1 MANLLDK
8 ASIILTPTGYSNG
21 TIHNLKPG
29 SAPFGDCAAGCAT
42 SSTRVNSSG
51 LVEWIDAGL
60 ARIDYEK
67 GYGAILLE
75 PQSTN
80 ELLYSSALTISPWTT
95 TGVGVSYISDTSPN
109 GRTNQMISN
118 IFRYS
123 SGTTSG
129 AIQTVSSGAT
139 GNGLAVSAWVRN
151 PGSGTIEV
159 WIGWGNIASG
169 DGSFHTVGTS
179 WQKIKHESTS
189 GIGSNTFHISP
200 PPFTNVR
207 VWGCQ
212 FEKTGNGKPGVVTST
227 ILTSS
232 TTVTRG
238 SELINGGGG
247 TALINSPSGT
257 MFFEG
262 SMMFTGVN
270 VFFGLTNS
278 DKTQEVRVYGTPGG
292 GISGR
297 IITPAG
303 AKYFGV
309 GWGGSR
315 VSNSKLAVKWD
326 GVNIK
331 AFING
336 SLTTTTTMS
345 QAFEE
350 DVLDTIRFSD
360 GQRFYGWI
368 KQFII
373 FKEALSD
380 AEIIALTT

>member
-29 SAPFGDCAAGCAT
+29 SAPFGDCDTSGAT
-42 SSTRVNSSG
+42 NATRVNSSG
-51 LVEWIDAGL
+51 NVETVGAGL
-60 ARIDYEK
+60 ARIDYEE
-67 GYGAILLE
+67 GSGAILLE
-75 PQSTN
+75 PGVTN
-80 ELLYSSALTISPWTT
+80 QIIYSNALNVSPWSNY
-95 TGVGVSYISDTSPN
+95 GVGISIQSDTSPT
-109 GRTNQMISN
+109 GLTNQMISN
-118 IFRYS
+118 VFKYTS
-123 SGTTSG
+123 DPASG
-129 AIQTVSSGAT
+129 AIQTVGSGAT

-169 DGSFHTVGTS
+169 NGSFHTVGTS

-189 GIGSNTFHISP
+189 GVGSNTFHISP
-200 PPFTNVR
+200 PPYSNVR

-212 FEKTGNGKPGVVTST
+212 FEKAGNGKPGFATST
-227 ILTSS
+227 I
-232 TTVTRG
+232 TTLNTVITRG
-238 SELINGGGG
+238 HELINGGGG
-247 TALINSPSGT
+247 TSLINSPSGT

-262 SMMFTGVN
+262 SMYNNGTN
-270 VFFGLTNS
+270 SFFGITNS
-278 DKTQEVRVYGTPGG
+278 DKTQEVRIYGNPGG
-292 GISGR
+292 SVISR

-303 AKYFGV
+303 ATYFSV
-309 GWGGSR
+309 GGSKFN
-315 VSNSKLAVKWD
+315 NSKVAVKWD

-331 AFING
+331 SFANG

-345 QAFEE
+345 QAFAE

-360 GQRFYGWI
+360 GQRFYGRI

>member
-1 MANLLDK
+1 MANLLEK

-29 SAPFGDCAAGCAT
+29 SEPFGDCGKGGAT
-42 SSTRVNSSG
+42 NATRINSSG
-51 LVEWIDAGL
+51 LVKSIGAGL

-75 PQSTN
+75 PQVTN
-80 ELLYSSALTISPWTT
+80 QLKYSSFPDLSPWTRS
-95 TGVGVSYISDTSPN
+95 GVAISVQSDTSPN
-109 GRTNQMISN
+109 GSTNQGIRN

-123 SGTTSG
+123 SSNTSG
-129 AIQTVSSGAT
+129 AFQTVSSGAT

-179 WQKIKHESTS
+179 WQKIKHESTA
-189 GIGSNTFHISP
+189 GVGSNTFYISP
-200 PPFTNVR
+200 PPFSDVR

-212 FEKTGNGKPGVVTST
+212 FEKTLNGKPGFVTST
-227 ILTSS
+227 ILTGS
-232 TTVTRG
+232 TTTTRG

-262 SMMFTGVN
+262 SMMFTGIN
-270 VFFGLTNS
+270 VFLGLTNS
-278 DKTQEVRVYGTPGG
+278 NSTQEVRVYGNPGG

-297 IITPAG
+297 IITSAG
-303 AKYFGV
+303 ARYFGV
-309 GWGGSR
+309 GFHGTR
-315 VSNSKLAVKWD
+315 VNNSKLAVKWD

-331 AFING
+331 SFLNG
-336 SLTTTTTMS
+336 SLVTTTTMN
-345 QAFEE
+345 QAFGE
-350 DVLDTIRFSD
+350 DVLDTIKFSD

-380 AEIIALTT
+380 VEIIALTT